1 MKLLRYGDRGQEK
14 PAMLDGEGRIR
25 DLSRVIADLA
35 GDALLPNSIDRLRA
49 LDPGSLPVVEGDPRI
64 GPCVGSV
71 GKFICIGLNYADHAA
86 ESGLEVP
93 PEPVIFMKATSSI
106 NGPNDDVAIPR
117 GSTQTDWEVELGV
130 VIGATAK
137 YVSEDQALDHVAG
150 YCVINDYSER
160 EYQIHRAGQWVKGK
174 SADGFGPIGPWL
186 VTADEV
192 PDPQN
197 LRLWLEVDGH
207 RYQDGST
214 ETMVYGVAHVVS
226 YLSQFMSLQPGDV
239 ISTGTPP
246 GVGMGQKPDP
256 IYLREGNVVRLGID
270 GLGEQQ
276 QRMLQD

>member
-14 PAMLDGEGRIR
+14 PGMLDGDGRLR
-25 DLSRVIADLA
+25 DLSGVIADLS
-35 GDALLPNSIDRLRA
+35 GDALIPTSIERLRGV
-49 LDPGSLPVVEGDPRI
+49 DPESLPLVDGAPRI

-93 PEPVIFMKATSSI
+93 PEPVVFMKATSAI
-106 NGPNDDVAIPR
+106 GGPNDDVAIPR
-117 GSTQTDWEVELGV
+117 GSTKTDWEVELGV
-130 VIGATAK
+130 VIGAPAK
-137 YVSEDQALDHVAG
+137 YVSEAEALNHVVG

-160 EYQIHRAGQWVKGK
+160 DFQIQRAGQWVKGK

-192 PDPQN
+192 PNPQN
-197 LRLWLEVDGH
+197 LHLWLEVDGH
-207 RYQDGST
+207 RYQNGST
-214 ETMVYGVAHVVS
+214 ETMIYSVAHVVS
-226 YLSQFMSLQPGDV
+226 YLSQFMSLQPGDI

-246 GVGMGQKPDP
+246 GVGMGQKPQP
-256 IYLREGNVVRLGID
+256 IYLREGNVVSLGIE

-276 QRMLQD
+276 QRLVPG

>member
-1 MKLLRYGDRGQEK
+1 MKLLRYGDRGREK
-14 PAMLDGEGRIR
+14 PGMLDGEGRLR
-25 DLSRVIADLA
+25 DLSGVIADLA
-35 GDALLPNSIDRLRA
+35 GDALLPTSIDRLRA
-49 LDPGSLPVVEGDPRI
+49 IDPTSLPLVDGSPRL
-64 GPCVGSV
+64 GPCVGGV

-117 GSTQTDWEVELGV
+117 GSRQTDWEVELGV

-137 YVSEDQALDHVAG
+137 YVSEDRALDHVAG

-160 EYQIHRAGQWVKGK
+160 EFQIHRAGQWVKGK
-174 SADGFGPIGPWL
+174 SADGFGPLGPWL

-197 LRLWLEVDGH
+197 LHLWLEVDGH
-207 RYQDGST
+207 RYQDGTT

-246 GVGMGQKPDP
+246 GVGMGQKPEP

-276 QRMLQD
+276 QRLMQD